1 MLHNLYPMCCIEIS
15 SIPVLYPPLEMLS
28 YDRVLH
34 GDEEFFDSYIQNA
47 VQSIDLCNFF
57 HDKREP
63 YCMCTLRLSYLQV
76 CNISGRDKWMDN
88 KGFINVQPDYLKWC
102 ECCTI

>member
-57 HDKREP
+57 PWQERTILHVYATLVVLTGMQYKRQRQ
-63 YCMCTLRLSYLQV
+63 MNGQ
-76 CNISGRDKWMDN
+76 
-88 KGFINVQPDYLKWC
+88 
-102 ECCTI
+102 